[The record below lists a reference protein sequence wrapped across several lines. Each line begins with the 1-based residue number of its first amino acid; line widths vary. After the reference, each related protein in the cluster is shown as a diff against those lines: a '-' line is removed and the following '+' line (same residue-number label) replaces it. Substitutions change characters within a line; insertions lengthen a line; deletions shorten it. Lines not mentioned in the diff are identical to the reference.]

1 MTKKKEIGRLI
12 KTMRLSRDMTQAEVA
27 KRIHQSPSSIT
38 MYETGRREPD
48 FQTLEAL
55 ADIFNVPLSTLVDDT
70 EDQRKVSAEQLTAP
84 KTIQARIVSFGMDS
98 LPESEREKIL
108 SVLQVMYQNNPDLF
122 KRSEN
127 DEPGL

>member
-1 MTKKKEIGRLI
+1 MARGDRIRILRTEHNLTMEELGIKVGVGKATIKKYENGTINNIPSDKIEL
-12 KTMRLSRDMTQAEVA
+12 LAQAL
-27 KRIHQSPSSIT
+27 
-38 MYETGRREPD
+38 ETTPEYIMGWDDNPTEQQKPEEL
-48 FQTLEAL
+48 QA
-55 ADIFNVPLSTLVDDT
+55 AVP
-70 EDQRKVSAEQLTAP
+70 R
-84 KTIQARIVSFGMDS
+84 TIQARIVSFGMDS